1 MIFKSR
7 AARSRTVRWSFE
19 YDVVTVEF
27 SSASCA
33 HRFGERTLPACHVR
47 HPAER
52 FRGSHLVFGKMP
64 STAGWKPALPNP
76 MNSLTLS
83 QIVAFAD
90 GNLES
95 GAGNVSVSKV
105 STDSRTLKRG
115 ELFVALRGENF
126 DGHKFV
132 AAAVKAGAA
141 GVIIDL
147 AWKEKIPESV
157 AIIRVEDTLQAY
169 QKLAANYRKSLPL
182 RVLAITGSNGKTSTK
197 DFAAAVLGRR
207 FHVTKTEGNFNNH
220 VGLPRTM
227 LEATSQDEVAV
238 WEIGMNH
245 PGEVSALA
253 KLAAP
258 DAAIVTNVGIAHI
271 EFMGS
276 RDAIAIEKGMLA
288 EAVGPQGA
296 VILNADDPF
305 TKDIAARTRAKVI
318 CAGTTAGTIR
328 ASEITQSSDGSDF
341 TIYEGA
347 HRCRAQLPVPGLH
360 MVQNA
365 LLAVA
370 AGRVFGLSLEESAA
384 GLAGA
389 PLTKARLQIKEIHGV
404 KFIDDSYNANPDSM
418 KAALRTL
425 VELDADGK
433 RIAVLGEMRE
443 LGDESVR
450 AHREVGE
457 TAAEL
462 GIDQLIAVGE
472 MGSAIAEAAQK
483 AGLEKAA
490 AVRSTNEAAEILSDI
505 AAPGDLVLIKG
516 SRAARTELVI
526 EEFAHRQPTEGISS

>member
-1 MIFKSR
+1 MNRLSILEIAEFAG
-7 AARSRTVRWSFE
+7 AAV
-19 YDVVTVEF
+19 
-27 SSASCA
+27 SSG
-33 HRFGERTLPACHVR
+33 HRKTLID
-47 HPAER
+47 
-52 FRGSHLVFGKMP
+52 K
-64 STAGWKPALPNP
+64 
-76 MNSLTLS
+76 
-83 QIVAFAD
+83 I
-90 GNLES
+90 
-95 GAGNVSVSKV
+95 
-105 STDSRTLKRG
+105 STDSRTLKHG

-126 DGHKFV
+126 DAHSFV
-132 AAAVKAGAA
+132 ESVAKAGAA
-141 GVIIDL
+141 GAIVDSN
-147 AWKEKIPESV
+147 WTGKIPENF
-157 AIIRVEDTLQAY
+157 ALIRTEDTLQAY

-182 RVLAITGSNGKTSTK
+182 KVVAITGSNGKTSTK

-271 EFMGS
+271 EFMGA

-341 TIYEGA
+341 TIFEGA

-365 LLAVA
+365 LLAIA
-370 AGRVFGLSLEESAA
+370 AGRVFGLSLEEGAA
-384 GLAGA
+384 ALAAA
-389 PLTKARLQIKEIHGV
+389 PLTKARLQIKLVRGV
-404 KFIDDSYNANPDSM
+404 QFIDDSYNANPDSM

-425 VELDADGK
+425 VELDTDGK

-443 LGDESVR
+443 LGEQSAR
-450 AHREVGE
+450 GHRDVGE

-462 GIDQLIAVGE
+462 GVDQLITIGDMAA
-472 MGSAIAEAAQK
+472 AIAEAARN
-483 AGLEKAA
+483 AGLPNTSV
-490 AVRSTNEAAEILSDI
+490 VRSTSEAAQLLGEIAS
-505 AAPGDLVLIKG
+505 PGDLVLVKG
-516 SRAARTELVI
+516 SRGAHTEHVI
-526 EEFAHRQPTEGISS
+526 ETFEMRHSSFVTSP